1 MSLSRG
7 VLLILLGLVELCAVL
22 AEKGS
27 FNLVSSDGSIQGA
40 NRVTNFLTSQVGTTE
55 AQVVGVLDCSDKG
68 CSVVN
73 DIFGTGL
80 DASKDGGINLGVV
93 EGKAVLYGSFEEM
106 FSSKFCG
113 SKAADYL
120 TKVCDTVCI
129 LLPGGE
135 EALDAFVNYEQA
147 VRRVIARA
155 GENAGERI
163 SLILVIDG
171 EENEERDALL
181 TSKVASI
188 FAETVESSSFSSLND
203 LLDLTVTSSGKDVA
217 DCLSEVSQTVSDMPD
232 QLIKRWVDVSSGT
245 PKAILT
251 ASERESL
258 FAVEDAYSAGIAQSE
273 AVMNQWRSRVSN
285 GKVVEN
291 FGKRAE
297 ALVDGI
303 KKSFFARTLGC
314 RVVRERAD
322 RVSLLTMNIRNT
334 AENLLKQQVT
344 ILQASAVAA
353 FKKALVK
360 VMHNGGGNEEDENT
374 LRVASYEFRAKVG
387 ALESEA
393 LGLDASAAIS
403 ELASSLQMALKD
415 FPESNQAR
423 LESIR
428 LMDRK
433 AKKPKKKKGRAV
445 NIGLNLV
452 GMLRPPGYG
461 NLQGF
466 AGYATSAFGLPL
478 DLLLGVQNDGDSPEV
493 MGDDREYPILR
504 LQPKI
509 HFDIDV

>member
-1 MSLSRG
+1 MSLYRG
-7 VLLILLGLVELCAVL
+7 VLLLLLGLVHLCAVL
-22 AEKGS
+22 AAKGS

-55 AQVVGVLDCSDKG
+55 AQVVGVLDCNEKG
-68 CSVVN
+68 CSAVN

-80 DASKDGGINLGVV
+80 DSSKDGGINLGVV
-93 EGKAVLYGSFEEM
+93 EGKAVLYGCFQEM
-106 FSSKFCG
+106 FSTKFCG

-135 EALDAFVNYEQA
+135 EALDAFDNYEQV

-188 FAETVESSSFSSLND
+188 FAETLESSSFSSLDD
-203 LLDLTVTSSGKDVA
+203 LLDLTVTSGNDVA
-217 DCLSEVSQTVSDMPD
+217 DGLSELRQTVSDMPD
-232 QLIKRWVDVSSGT
+232 QLIKRWVDVSSGA

-258 FAVEDAYSAGIAQSE
+258 FAVEEAYSAGIAQSE

-297 ALVDGI
+297 ALIGDV

-344 ILQASAVAA
+344 ILQASTVAA

-360 VMHNGGGNEEDENT
+360 VMRNGGGNEEDENA
-374 LRVASYEFRAKVG
+374 LRIASYEFRAKVG
-387 ALESEA
+387 GLESDA

-403 ELASSLQMALKD
+403 ELASSLQMTLKD

>member
-1 MSLSRG
+1 
-7 VLLILLGLVELCAVL
+7 
-22 AEKGS
+22 
-27 FNLVSSDGSIQGA
+27 
-40 NRVTNFLTSQVGTTE
+40 
-55 AQVVGVLDCSDKG
+55 
-68 CSVVN
+68 
-73 DIFGTGL
+73 
-80 DASKDGGINLGVV
+80 
-93 EGKAVLYGSFEEM
+93 
-106 FSSKFCG
+106 
-113 SKAADYL
+113 
-120 TKVCDTVCI
+120 
-129 LLPGGE
+129 
-135 EALDAFVNYEQA
+135 
-147 VRRVIARA
+147 
-155 GENAGERI
+155 
-163 SLILVIDG
+163 
-171 EENEERDALL
+171 
-181 TSKVASI
+181 
-188 FAETVESSSFSSLND
+188 
-203 LLDLTVTSSGKDVA
+203 
-217 DCLSEVSQTVSDMPD
+217 MPD
-232 QLIKRWVDVSSGT
+232 QLIKRWVDVSSGA

-258 FAVEDAYSAGIAQSE
+258 FAVEEAYSAGIAQSE

-297 ALVDGI
+297 ALVDDV

-344 ILQASAVAA
+344 ILQASTVAA

-360 VMHNGGGNEEDENT
+360 VMRNGGGNEEDENA
-374 LRVASYEFRAKVG
+374 LRIAAYEFRAKVG
-387 ALESEA
+387 GLESDA

-403 ELASSLQMALKD
+403 ELASSLQMTLKD

-478 DLLLGVQNDGDSPEV
+478 DLLLGVQNDGDSPEI